1 MPWPDPVRREQRQP
15 FEPNWPAPI
24 KKTTPVIMKTM
35 TNKGK
40 FLGAALL
47 PLLLSACATPI
58 PSAQTGNE
66 SRDRLLSGEAL
77 PVPIRAGVSQP
88 DDDVLGLSA
97 EMIRFA
103 DQATASS
110 KNESDKINAL
120 LRALIQSP
128 ETNFIFDPAASY
140 TAAKTFEHGRAN
152 CLAFAS
158 MMTVMLRHLDI
169 RAEFNEVD
177 VPEVWDMQSPKTMV
191 LYKHVNVIIRPR
203 GGQKKVA
210 DLDMASYDDSYR
222 QRIISDEQAVA
233 QYYNNKAMAFLF
245 DEDLANAFSYL
256 VTAIDLDPQASYLW
270 ANLGTFYRNVRNRK
284 AAELSYKVALSEKP
298 GNLIA
303 ISNLA
308 RLYSNDGQFELARK
322 LDKKAEYFRSRNP
335 YFRYRQGMDAFS
347 NQNFGVAMSHAKA
360 AIRLYPKEH
369 RFHFLLGAIFQQT
382 GKLKKAEA
390 SMLKAV
396 DMSTDAIQKT
406 TYRSKMDHLLSSR

>member
-1 MPWPDPVRREQRQP
+1 
-15 FEPNWPAPI
+15 
-24 KKTTPVIMKTM
+24 MKAM

-47 PLLLSACATPI
+47 PLLLAACATPI
-58 PSAQTGNE
+58 PSAQTGIE

-77 PVPIRAGVSQP
+77 PAPIRAGISQP

-97 EMIRFA
+97 DMIRFA

-128 ETNFIFDPAASY
+128 EKNFIFDPAATY
-140 TAAKTFEHGRAN
+140 TAAKTFEYGRAN
-152 CLAFAS
+152 CLAFAG

-177 VPEVWDMQSPKTMV
+177 VPEVWDMRSPKTMV
-191 LYKHVNVIIRPR
+191 LYKHVNVVIRPR

-210 DLDMASYDDSYR
+210 DLDLAAYDDSYR

-245 DEDLANAFSYL
+245 DEDLANTFSYL

-284 AAELSYKVALSEKP
+284 AAELSYQVALSEKP

-322 LDKKAEYFRSRNP
+322 LDKKAKYFRSRNP
-335 YFRYRQGMDAFS
+335 YFRYRQGMDAFL
-347 NQNFGVAMSHAKA
+347 NQNFGAAMSHAKA
-360 AIRLYPKEH
+360 AIRLYRKEH
-369 RFHFLLGAIFQQT
+369 RFHFLLGAIYEKT
-382 GKLKKAEA
+382 GNAKKAEA

-396 DMSTDAIQKT
+396 EMSTDAIQKT

>member
-1 MPWPDPVRREQRQP
+1 MQ
-15 FEPNWPAPI
+15 
-24 KKTTPVIMKTM
+24 TM
-35 TNKGK
+35 INMGK
-40 FLGAALL
+40 FPGAALL
-47 PLLLSACATPI
+47 PLLLAACATPI

-77 PVPIRAGVSQP
+77 PAPIRAGISRP

-97 EMIRFA
+97 DMIRFA

-110 KNESDKINAL
+110 RNETDKINAL

-128 ETNFIFDPAASY
+128 GTNFIFDPAATY
-140 TAAKTFEHGRAN
+140 TAAQTFEHGRAN
-152 CLAFAS
+152 CLAFAG

-177 VPEVWDMQSPKTMV
+177 VPEVWDMRSPKTMV

-210 DLDMASYDDSYR
+210 DLDMAAYDDSYR

-284 AAELSYKVALSEKP
+284 AAELSYQVALSEKP

-308 RLYSNDGQFELARK
+308 RLYSNDGQLELARK
-322 LDKKAEYFRSRNP
+322 LDKKAAYFRSRNP

-347 NQNFGVAMSHAKA
+347 NQNFGAAMSHAKA

-369 RFHFLLGAIFQQT
+369 RFHFLLGAIYEKT
-382 GKLKKAEA
+382 GNAKKAEA

-396 DMSTDAIQKT
+396 EMSTDAIQKT